1 MVLENW
7 HGLVLDAGMVEI
19 LKTLD
24 KDMTNHRAR
33 GLYVRPDGLKF
44 YIAGQNRDRIYEYNI
59 STATPWNIDTVG
71 YHTRQNMSQM
81 TYSNFG
87 IDIYGNSK
95 TGLGTTTAYL
105 YNIGIH
111 DVQGVELLQTA

>member
-1 MVLENW
+1 
-7 HGLVLDAGMVEI
+7 
-19 LKTLD
+19 
-24 KDMTNHRAR
+24 
-33 GLYVRPDGLKF
+33 
-44 YIAGQNRDRIYEYNI
+44 
-59 STATPWNIDTVG
+59 
-71 YHTRQNMSQM
+71 MSQM

-111 DVQGVELLQTA
+111 DVQGVEFKPDGMKMYVTDSKSRSVWQFELAEAWKVGTANTGQEIDTTEEMIMLEIRIVATG